1 MELDVKVLYRENVWA
16 DKISQKHEERTGNR
30 IKYKQETMWVKSR
43 DTSRTLKKN
52 WEIQSRFSEKCKS
65 LWLGIADVRV
75 ILDKKIR
82 KMQKKV
88 LIKLTLHTFWDK
100 RTNIKTLL
108 PRVFPR
114 FWNTL
119 LVLSS
124 ALCVT
129 SLCIDW
135 LLQLVW
141 FFANDT

>member
-1 MELDVKVLYRENVWA
+1 MYGRIKFHKNTTTMAESYQLLK
-16 DKISQKHEERTGNR
+16 RTWNR
-30 IKYKQETMWVKSR
+30 IKYKQETMLVKSR
-43 DTSRTLKKN
+43 ETSRTLKKN
-52 WEIQSRFSEKCKS
+52 WEIQSRFSEKCKI

-75 ILDKKIR
+75 ILDKKIQ

-88 LIKLTLHTFWDK
+88 HIKLTLHTFWDK

-124 ALCVT
+124 ALCVIF
-129 SLCIDW
+129 LCIDW

>member
-1 MELDVKVLYRENVWA
+1 MYGRIKFHKNTTTMAESYQLLK
-16 DKISQKHEERTGNR
+16 RTWNR
-30 IKYKQETMWVKSR
+30 IKYKQETMLVKSR
-43 DTSRTLKKN
+43 ETSRTLKKN
-52 WEIQSRFSEKCKS
+52 WEIQSRFSEKCKI

-75 ILDKKIR
+75 ILDKKIQ

-88 LIKLTLHTFWDK
+88 HIKRTLHTFWDK

-124 ALCVT
+124 ALCVIF
-129 SLCIDW
+129 LCIDW

>member
-1 MELDVKVLYRENVWA
+1 MYGRIKFHKNTTTMAESYQLLK
-16 DKISQKHEERTGNR
+16 RTWNR
-30 IKYKQETMWVKSR
+30 IKYKQETMLVKSR
-43 DTSRTLKKN
+43 ETSRTLKKN
-52 WEIQSRFSEKCKS
+52 WEIQSRFSEKCKI

-75 ILDKKIR
+75 ILDKKIQ
-82 KMQKKV
+82 KMPKKV
-88 LIKLTLHTFWDK
+88 HIKLTLHTFWDK

-124 ALCVT
+124 ALCVIF
-129 SLCIDW
+129 LCIDW